1 MSMNDA
7 ERDRFRK
14 LLTLAAE
21 SPFAGE
27 REAALI
33 AAERLASKHGLS
45 LDEAARGFNGAEQ
58 PQARAQHRRHRDRDE
73 QRSAWMHNVYS
84 HYAYDAASSRA
95 RQQHR
100 KNVEAQQRAE
110 EQQRREQRNWSRQFR
125 SRSRQRIPP
134 LEHARILLQET
145 RFPLREISTITGV
158 SMHDLVGLKLKLRAA
173 S

>member
-1 MSMNDA
+1 MAMNDA
-7 ERDRFRK
+7 DRDRFRK

-33 AAERLASKHGLS
+33 AAERLATRNGLS
-45 LDEAARGFNGAEQ
+45 LDEAARGFTGSESSETES
-58 PQARAQHRRHRDRDE
+58 RRRRPRDE

-84 HYAYDAASSRA
+84 HYAYDAAASRA

-100 KNVEAQQRAE
+100 KNVEAEQRAE
-110 EQQRREQRNWSRQFR
+110 EQRQRDQRSWSRQFR
-125 SRSRQRIPP
+125 ARSRQRIPP
-134 LEHARILLQET
+134 LEHARILMQET

-158 SMHDLVGLKLKLRAA
+158 SMHDLVGLKLKLREA

>member
-1 MSMNDA
+1 MAMNDA

-33 AAERLASKHGLS
+33 AAERLATKHGLS

-58 PQARAQHRRHRDRDE
+58 AHPRSQRRHPRDE
-73 QRSAWMHNVYS
+73 QRSAWMHNVYT
-84 HYAYDAASSRA
+84 HYAYDAAASRA

-100 KNVEAQQRAE
+100 RNVEQQQRAE
-110 EQQRREQRNWSRQFR
+110 EQEKREQRRWSRQFR

-158 SMHDLVGLKLKLRAA
+158 SMHDLVGLKLKLREA

>member
-1 MSMNDA
+1 MAMNDA
-7 ERDRFRK
+7 DRDRFRK

-33 AAERLASKHGLS
+33 AAERLADRNGLS
-45 LDEAARGFNGAEQ
+45 LDEAARGFSGAE
-58 PQARAQHRRHRDRDE
+58 PSESESRRRRPRD
-73 QRSAWMHNVYS
+73 
-84 HYAYDAASSRA
+84 AYDAAASRA

-100 KNVEAQQRAE
+100 QNVETQQRAE
-110 EQQRREQRNWSRQFR
+110 EQRQRDQRNWSRQFR
-125 SRSRQRIPP
+125 ARSRQRIPP
-134 LEHARILLQET
+134 LEHARILMQET

-158 SMHDLVGLKLKLRAA
+158 SMHDLVGLKLKLREA